1 MSETRSDPFNLRRF
15 LDAQDAPCFA
25 GAGFSTYD
33 GALAEL
39 KLGAKSGH
47 WIWFILP
54 QLAGLGQSYR
64 SEFYGLSGVAEA
76 GAYRAHPTLGVRL
89 AACVDAMLSHEDK
102 SAADIL
108 GALDAM
114 KFKSSMTLFARAAP
128 QDARFRQALAQ
139 FFWGE
144 EDQQTLE
151 KLVAR

>member
-1 MSETRSDPFNLRRF
+1 MSDTQTDPFNLRRF
-15 LDAQDAPCFA
+15 LEAQDAPCFA
-25 GAGFSTYD
+25 GATFSTYD

-39 KLGAKSGH
+39 KTGAKTGH

-54 QLAGLGQSYR
+54 QLSGLGQSYR

-76 GAYRAHPTLGVRL
+76 AAFHAHPTLGARL

-108 GALDAM
+108 GALDAT

-128 QDARFRQALAQ
+128 HDARFRQALAQ

-144 EDQQTLE
+144 EDQQTME
-151 KLVAR
+151 KIVAR